1 MKIVLMADMRK
12 YDLLINFC
20 IAYKQILQRQNLYS
34 MFNTSHLISEA
45 TKLEINTMTT
55 YSETNIE
62 QLAARVNYNEIDAI
76 IYLRDQDA
84 PNYSLPNTLLR
95 ACDKQNVP
103 YATNLAMAELLIL
116 AIDRGD
122 LDWREL
128 VK

>member
-55 YSETNIE
+55 YSEANIE

-76 IYLRDQDA
+76 VYLRDQDA
-84 PNYSLPNTLLR
+84 PNYSQPNPLLR